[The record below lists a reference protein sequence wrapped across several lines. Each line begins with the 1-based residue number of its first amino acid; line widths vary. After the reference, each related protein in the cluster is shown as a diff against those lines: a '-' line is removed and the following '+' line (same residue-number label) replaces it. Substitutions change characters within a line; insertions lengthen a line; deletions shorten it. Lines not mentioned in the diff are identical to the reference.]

1 MENPTLADRFGKL
14 YSGVVFDT
22 LSAMGLADRS
32 LPPAIRALDPGPVLA
47 GPVWTMTGARAPA
60 ISRDESLRRWTEFLA
75 EAPAGHVVVC
85 QANDDTIALMGELS
99 AETLKARGVRGFVVD
114 GGTRDVDFILKIG
127 FPVYCKFAT
136 PADIAGRW
144 RVGEMGGS
152 VRIGGLDVFTGDW
165 IVADR
170 DGAVVVPRD
179 KAEEVAARAGESV
192 NAENKTREAIRAGVD
207 PREAYRRY
215 GKF

>member
-60 ISRDESLRRWTEFLA
+60 ISRDESLRLWTEFLA

-192 NAENKTREAIRAGVD
+192 SAEDKTREAIRAGVD